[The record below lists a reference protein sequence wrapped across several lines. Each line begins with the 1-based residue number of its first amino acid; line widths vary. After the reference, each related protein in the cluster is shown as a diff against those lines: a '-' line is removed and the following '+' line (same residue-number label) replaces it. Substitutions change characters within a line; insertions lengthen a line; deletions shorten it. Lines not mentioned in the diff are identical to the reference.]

1 MIALYQPNIFRKEA
15 SIDTFFNDLF
25 HTGFGSYRDN
35 VHPQV
40 SSDDSNITLTF
51 ELPGFQKSDVQIDI
65 SHDQLNVSAKSTNT
79 ALTRQHLQY
88 SSAIPPVD
96 FKSSSATL
104 ENGILT
110 ITLKKAADAKTK
122 QLKVS

>member
-1 MIALYQPNIFRKEA
+1 MIALYKPNILRKEA
-15 SIDTFFNDLF
+15 SIDQFFNDLF
-25 HTGFGSYRDN
+25 YTGWRGYSEN
-35 VHPQV
+35 NHPQV

-65 SHDQLNVSAKSTNT
+65 THDQLRVSAKSTNT

-88 SSAIPPVD
+88 TSAIPPIE

-122 QLKVS
+122 QPKVS